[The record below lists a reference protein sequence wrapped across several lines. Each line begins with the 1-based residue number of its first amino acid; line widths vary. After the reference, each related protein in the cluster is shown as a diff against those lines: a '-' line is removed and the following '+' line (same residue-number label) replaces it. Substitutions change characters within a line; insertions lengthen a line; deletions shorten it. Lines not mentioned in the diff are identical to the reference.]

1 MSAQH
6 TTEDKA
12 FADQKQNNGF
22 QQDLDLSADPCYG
35 ADTIYVVRNSAT
47 SGS

>member
-12 FADQKQNNGF
+12 FADQQQNNGF
-22 QQDLDLSADPCYG
+22 QQDLELSADSCYG